1 VHGCTQWAFQHTNLD
16 HLYSENRRLLVAW
29 VLFCQVALLT
39 YHQVTTLV
47 DFFPFNGARNYARHE
62 KLAECGVNGLLM
74 ALPPIG
80 FGWHIAA
87 LMGFGVVYYFVL
99 FGIELL
105 IWWVPY
111 LTAPA
116 GRWRVVY
123 NRLLALATSD
133 FQSGDTLA
141 HWQDVHNRL
150 HRGTI
155 TLLPRREERPVPN
168 LEHTI
173 LHLWTLITAIVTA
186 VYYCGID

>member
-1 VHGCTQWAFQHTNLD
+1 
-16 HLYSENRRLLVAW
+16 VAW
-29 VLFCQVALLT
+29 VLFCQVALLA

-47 DFFPFNGARNYARHE
+47 DFFPFNGARNYTRNE

-74 ALPPIG
+74 GLPPIG
-80 FGWHIAA
+80 FAFHIPA

-111 LTAPA
+111 LTTPT

-123 NRLLALATSD
+123 NRLLAIATSD

-141 HWQDVHNRL
+141 RWQDVHSRL

-186 VYYCGID
+186 VYYFGID